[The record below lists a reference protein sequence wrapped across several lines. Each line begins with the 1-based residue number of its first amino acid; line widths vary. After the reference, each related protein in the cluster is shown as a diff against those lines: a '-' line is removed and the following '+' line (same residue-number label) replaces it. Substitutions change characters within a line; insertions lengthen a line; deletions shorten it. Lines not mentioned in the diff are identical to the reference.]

1 MSEELEV
8 KEEAVAEAKVE
19 EAEAVAEK
27 TKKYKKPVSR
37 KKVCAFCTDRNNVID
52 YKDGGKLR
60 RYITENG
67 KILPRR
73 ITGTCAEHQ
82 RMLAKAVKKARE
94 ASLLCYVFE
103 S

>member
-1 MSEELEV
+1 MAKQELD
-8 KEEAVAEAKVE
+8 KKKRKNCSFCADKVE
-19 EAEAVAEK
+19 
-27 TKKYKKPVSR
+27 
-37 KKVCAFCTDRNNVID
+37 VID
-52 YKDGGKLR
+52 YKDAQKLR
-60 RYITENG
+60 KYLNENG

-103 S
+103 N